1 MMNLHQLKLRFT
13 ACLVPTQ
20 LSF

>member
-20 LSF
+20 LNF